1 MSKKAN
7 AEKRSVSLH
16 PTDINIAET
25 IRARMVN
32 VGVFLTFSEALKLAI
47 RNANITDVKVLYAIW
62 ITIEDNRK
70 GTE

>member
-16 PTDINIAET
+16 PTDLNIIAT
-25 IRARMVN
+25 IRASM
-32 VGVFLTFSEALKLAI
+32 GDKSAHLTFSECIKLAL
-47 RNANITDVKVLYAIW
+47 RKADITDVEELYAIW